1 MLPVVFLQSNSSQ
14 FFPLISSVSPGL
26 EGMKEQD
33 LCNKIMAKILE
44 NYNTLFEVE
53 YVENDT
59 QRCENRARL
68 IIVKVSNFGV

>member
-1 MLPVVFLQSNSSQ
+1 MLAIVFLQSNSSQ
-14 FFPLISSVSPGL
+14 FVSLISSVPPGL

-53 YVENDT
+53 YVENDN
-59 QRCENRARL
+59 QRCENLARL
-68 IIVKVSNFGV
+68 IIVKVSNFGG